1 MTNVPANLLLV
12 KYRQQFGLRPF
23 IQIALLGYAL
33 STLLAPVRARLLD
46 VCPGPGSQRSYGEW
60 PDHADGAL
68 FPARHA
74 ARQAPGRRNDRPLHS
89 PARDSACQVLSPDC
103 SIGDWHCS
111 TGSSWGLRC

>member
-23 IQIALLGYAL
+23 IQIALLDMRFRRCCTCSCTASGRL
-33 STLLAPVRARLLD
+33 SWS
-46 VCPGPGSQRSYGEW
+46 GQSRSYGEW

-74 ARQAPGRRNDRPLHS
+74 ARQAPGGAMIGLCIPQLATPL
-89 PARDSACQVLSPDC
+89 ARVLSP
-103 SIGDWHCS
+103 
-111 TGSSWGLRC
+111 